1 MQLNQMKVI
10 MKFANDFAKD
20 NGRLDVICIGQRGIV
35 RRSDAFIIVKG
46 GTVVLLDSGLPE
58 VYYALTRLLELRA
71 FFLTGHEDLLENKDI
86 KLRITWIA
94 SHMHIDHIG
103 AFRDEIAIS
112 PYIFVCEAYL
122 PPRTEYFDSKL
133 SPTGDG
139 DFKYR
144 TILSDIFNKYQSE
157 CLIKDIPF
165 SNKETFIFNQNS
177 INFTILPPTHDWGT
191 PEYVALCK
199 RLYVKENEISLPI
212 SIGNANSMWLLVEY
226 QGRRFLFTGDS
237 MKKTDENNES
247 FDEMLSNWSEVIGY
261 IDVIKY
267 PHHGIERDMA
277 APAIISL
284 NPGYVVC
291 NAIDATGPKMIRLL
305 DQEAARR
312 MTFVS
317 SSYEDRVFSV
327 NLDGAL
333 TVS

>member
-1 MQLNQMKVI
+1 
-10 MKFANDFAKD
+10 
-20 NGRLDVICIGQRGIV
+20 
-35 RRSDAFIIVKG
+35 
-46 GTVVLLDSGLPE
+46 
-58 VYYALTRLLELRA
+58 
-71 FFLTGHEDLLENKDI
+71 
-86 KLRITWIA
+86 
-94 SHMHIDHIG
+94 
-103 AFRDEIAIS
+103 
-112 PYIFVCEAYL
+112 
-122 PPRTEYFDSKL
+122 
-133 SPTGDG
+133 
-139 DFKYR
+139 
-144 TILSDIFNKYQSE
+144 
-157 CLIKDIPF
+157 
-165 SNKETFIFNQNS
+165 
-177 INFTILPPTHDWGT
+177 
-191 PEYVALCK
+191 
-199 RLYVKENEISLPI
+199 
-212 SIGNANSMWLLVEY
+212 
-226 QGRRFLFTGDS
+226 